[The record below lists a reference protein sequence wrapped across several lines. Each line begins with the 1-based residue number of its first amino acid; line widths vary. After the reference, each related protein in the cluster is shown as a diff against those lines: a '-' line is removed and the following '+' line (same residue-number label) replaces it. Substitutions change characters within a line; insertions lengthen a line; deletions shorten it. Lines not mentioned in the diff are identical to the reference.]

1 MFSILGAQIWTPD
14 GSNMLHFIEPSSFR
28 ADKDIESNTYLQG
41 ATSYN
46 NLIFIGDSSG
56 MITVVSH
63 ENGNFK
69 TINEILTSGFAIT
82 CMGVS
87 QSAFVA
93 CNEIGQVFCFEN
105 SGKFNLLS
113 KFNGSNFSA
122 VSVCVKNN
130 LVFVAFSNGNI
141 SLFRLSNETYGSHE
155 ILADISAH
163 SRCIN
168 ALTLHPNK
176 NILASG
182 SEDGYVHM
190 WEFSEFEI
198 SVSPE
203 INLVYSDHLVNQ
215 LITGITFFQDGRFGV
230 VSYDYDIMTVYTPD
244 TALL

>member
-1 MFSILGAQIWTPD
+1 MYICLYSILGAQIWTPD
-14 GSNMLHFIEPSSFR
+14 GSNMLHFVEPSSFR
-28 ADKDIESNTYLQG
+28 SDKDIESNTYLQG

-56 MITVVSH
+56 MITVLLH

-87 QSAFVA
+87 QPAFVA

-105 SGKFNLLS
+105 SRKFNLLS

-141 SLFRLSNETYGSHE
+141 SLFRLSSETYGSHE

-168 ALTLHPNK
+168 ALSLHPNK
-176 NILASG
+176 NILVSG
-182 SEDGYVHM
+182 SEDGM
-190 WEFSEFEI
+190 
-198 SVSPE
+198 
-203 INLVYSDHLVNQ
+203 INHIKKNH
-215 LITGITFFQDGRFGV
+215 
-230 VSYDYDIMTVYTPD
+230 YDINIIK
-244 TALL
+244 